1 VRVTAQHLW
10 LLGRTRP
17 QPGDEDTHLRVVHH
31 HRLLLLKSLH
41 ERVNAERD
49 TLPAAALRDFAAH
62 WELLERAERHSP
74 DRTRRAL
81 AYPTV
86 GSRLVR
92 ALYAREPA
100 AFRAELA
107 SAGQIAAAAAL
118 RSGCAFDVVLPA
130 PEGELVLPG
139 VGGCDSPSGELR
151 LKSGTGARTE
161 PARAPAP
168 LPGGHTV
175 LDDIDPCHTPPDG
188 GLSQPPAAHTG
199 TASEWWAPLWRE
211 AMDLLFS
218 ADPQRAREIA
228 ALTRCLVPLTPL
240 PEGPRNLY
248 SATLRASSGAVL
260 TTPPEDASVLAEVLV
275 HEIQHTKLAVLCD
288 LTPLYLPGGPAVHK
302 VPWRTDPRPIGGLL
316 QGAYA
321 HLALTDLWYRIADT
335 RGTGVPAAVRRAA
348 RSRHRE
354 YRDQVAEVLPTLAE
368 SAELTDNGRELVSGM
383 AAHHRRLGSAG
394 NSVTMR

>member
-1 VRVTAQHLW
+1 MTAQQLW
-10 LLGRTRP
+10 LLGRTRA
-17 QPGDEDTHLRVVHH
+17 QPGDVDAHLRVVHH
-31 HRLLLLKSLH
+31 HRLLLLKSLY

-49 TLPAAALRDFAAH
+49 TLPASALRDFAAH
-62 WELLERAERHSP
+62 WELLERAEAHSP
-74 DRTRRAL
+74 GSTRHAL

-92 ALYAREPA
+92 ALYAREPG
-100 AFRAELA
+100 AFGAELA
-107 SAGQIAAAAAL
+107 LIGQIAAAAAL
-118 RSGCAFDVVLPA
+118 RSGCPFELVLPA

-139 VGGCDSPSGELR
+139 VGGYECPSGELR
-151 LKSGTGARTE
+151 LEVDAGAGPE
-161 PARAPAP
+161 PARAPAQ

-188 GLSQPPAAHTG
+188 GLSQPPAAHTAA
-199 TASEWWAPLWRE
+199 ASQWWSPLWRE
-211 AMDLLFS
+211 AMDLLFA
-218 ADPQRAREIA
+218 ADPQRAREVA

-240 PEGPRNLY
+240 PEGPENLY
-248 SATLRASSGAVL
+248 SATLRASPGAVL

-288 LTPLYLPGGPAVHK
+288 LTPLYFPGGPAVHK

-321 HLALTDLWYRIADT
+321 HLALTDLWHRIAGT
-335 RGTGVPAAVRRAA
+335 RGTGVPATVRRAA